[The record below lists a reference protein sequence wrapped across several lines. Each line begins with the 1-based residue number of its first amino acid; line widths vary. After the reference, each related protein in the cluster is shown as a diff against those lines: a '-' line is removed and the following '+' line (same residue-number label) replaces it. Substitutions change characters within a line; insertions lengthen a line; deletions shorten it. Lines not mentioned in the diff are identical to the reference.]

1 MAVFKIEKQ
10 KNYTVMSNYHLQDR
24 NLSYKAKGLLSFM
37 LSLPEDWDYS
47 MKGLVAV
54 SKENIKA
61 IRSILNE
68 LKDHGYLEIQ
78 QTRGEKGYYKYE
90 YLIRE
95 IPLEIL
101 QEKNNPDTQ
110 KGYTDTGDTEK
121 EYQINTNKKNTK
133 EQIVKNVKS
142 NLPFVDLDELN
153 PLTHKLIKNKY
164 IDIEDTDVYY
174 YDSLFE
180 NLIEQYTYKKTII
193 MTDYILSRVTKNK
206 YIDEKGNIVDYEFI
220 DEDGK
225 KIENKFG
232 FFKGAINNCI
242 LRLKNN
248 EELEI
253 DSETGWFIEKNEIEE
268 DTDIDYDLEI

>member
-24 NLSYKAKGLLSFM
+24 SLSYKAKGLLSFM

-90 YLIRE
+90 YIIRE
-95 IPLEIL
+95 IPLDVL

-110 KGYTDTGDTEK
+110 KGYADIGDTEK
-121 EYQINTNKKNTK
+121 DNQINTNKQNTK
-133 EQIVKNVKS
+133 EQNDKDDKEKS
-142 NLPFVDLDELN
+142 FFFDLNNLN
-153 PLTHKLIKNKY
+153 PLTKDLIEKDYVSDMDVDLFQYDELFNKLLSEYSYQELIKISHYITNKVIKNKFK
-164 IDIEDTDVYY
+164 DE
-174 YDSLFE
+174 E
-180 NLIEQYTYKKTII
+180 GNLIE
-193 MTDYILSRVTKNK
+193 NK
-206 YIDEKGNIVDYEFI
+206 YNYFKASMYSNIEKLESL
-220 DEDGK
+220 EQ
-225 KIENKFG
+225 IEW
-232 FFKGAINNCI
+232 
-242 LRLKNN
+242 
-248 EELEI
+248 
-253 DSETGWFIEKNEIEE
+253 DDETGWYKENDE
-268 DTDIDYDLEI
+268 LELEY